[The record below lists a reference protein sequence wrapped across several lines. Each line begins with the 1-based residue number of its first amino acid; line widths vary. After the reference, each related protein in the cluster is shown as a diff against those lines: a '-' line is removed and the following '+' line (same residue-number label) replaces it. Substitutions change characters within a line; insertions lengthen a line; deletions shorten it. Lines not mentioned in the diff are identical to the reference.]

1 MIALNFGTV
10 AGLTGPE
17 QKALDELVRVY
28 SLHQAGNAEKEKYYE
43 GHVALKDVNLGIALP
58 QGIRNLEVGCS
69 WGQKAVDVLAAR
81 SMFDGFVS
89 SGGDNAVLNRL
100 IADNRLI
107 AEYGKACR
115 DELKYGCAFATLSAD
130 AAIGCKIRFHSPAT
144 AAALWSGE
152 KGRIACGL
160 AIIDTVPDEH
170 LTGVWQPRVVNL
182 YMDNAVTVLRRRPD
196 GWNVQ
201 RLPHRMGRPLM
212 EPLIWNATSG
222 KPFGRSRLKRSIRTL
237 IDDYIRTVANATIAL
252 EFDTTPQKYILGVTD
267 EQYDVLISDK
277 FKSYVGSLLAAT
289 SNPETG
295 ENPVFGQLAQGSL
308 SPHTEKM
315 RMTATQ
321 FAAATGLTVT
331 DVGVVNDANP
341 TSSDAILAQSQTLVL
356 LAQQL
361 NTGNGDALR
370 TIAQMAQAILR
381 NVPPG
386 ALTEE
391 ERNVMPHFKNPAM
404 PSVAVTADA
413 AIKIATAREEFASTD
428 TFLEMVS
435 DWYNEKYK
443 ELTGTAPVL
452 GDAAPEKLLQYAIAM
467 LGGQTLQYI
476 QDKGNGELLA
486 TSYGNY
492 LDQLAANLGVT
503 RKPAD
508 RATVTMR
515 FTLADTRNNA
525 VGIPAGTR
533 VRTENSLYFNT
544 LDYAEVKAGELT
556 ADVLAQAQEAGA
568 ESNGIE
574 AGAINT
580 LVDPIPYMESVTNI
594 EASHGGTD
602 TEDDD
607 ALSERVFLAP
617 SVFSCAGPA
626 DAYVAEIR
634 LPAYETENVEVEDED
649 AKDGTEEAAEDT
661 TPADE
666 QAAAEEAGVTED
678 EQQGQDAEPATMA
691 AKQTRTVTR
700 RLPLDMSKVE
710 LDLFAIDGIYINQLD
725 GEF

>member
-58 QGIRNLEVGCS
+58 QGIRNLEIGCS

-89 SGGDNAVLNRL
+89 SSGDNAVLNRL

-182 YMDNAVTVLRRRPD
+182 YMDNAVTVLRRRQD

-201 RLPHRMGRPLM
+201 RMTHAMGRPLM

-386 ALTEE
+386 ALTEK

-428 TFLEMVS
+428 TFLEMI
-435 DWYNEKYK
+435 
-443 ELTGTAPVL
+443 GF
-452 GDAAPEKLLQYAIAM
+452 
-467 LGGQTLQYI
+467 
-476 QDKGNGELLA
+476 
-486 TSYGNY
+486 
-492 LDQLAANLGVT
+492 DQ
-503 RKPAD
+503 AD
-508 RATVTMR
+508 IRRIRAQEQ
-515 FTLADTRNNA
+515 
-525 VGIPAGTR
+525 R
-533 VRTENSLYFNT
+533 VRGQKT
-544 LDYAEVKAGELT
+544 LL
-556 ADVLAQAQEAGA
+556 
-568 ESNGIE
+568 
-574 AGAINT
+574 
-580 LVDPIPYMESVTNI
+580 
-594 EASHGGTD
+594 
-602 TEDDD
+602 
-607 ALSERVFLAP
+607 
-617 SVFSCAGPA
+617 
-626 DAYVAEIR
+626 
-634 LPAYETENVEVEDED
+634 EVEDED
-649 AKDGTEEAAEDT
+649 
-661 TPADE
+661 
-666 QAAAEEAGVTED
+666 
-678 EQQGQDAEPATMA
+678 EPATQQSDKEVFIICGAPGSGKTTYASQHHQPGDLIVDMDTIVA
-691 AKQTRTVTR
+691 ALTGDETAHPDYENILDVAIAVRNTLYNIIENGTGDWKHAFVITSSMNDGAVIALAKQLHATVHYMETTKEECKRRIANDKTRQ
-700 RLPLDMSKVE
+700 DKE
-710 LDLFAIDGIYINQLD
+710 LFYNLVDEWFKNH
-725 GEF
+725 E

>member
-107 AEYGKACR
+107 AEYSKACR

-428 TFLEMVS
+428 TFLEMI
-435 DWYNEKYK
+435 
-443 ELTGTAPVL
+443 GF
-452 GDAAPEKLLQYAIAM
+452 
-467 LGGQTLQYI
+467 
-476 QDKGNGELLA
+476 
-486 TSYGNY
+486 
-492 LDQLAANLGVT
+492 DQ
-503 RKPAD
+503 AD
-508 RATVTMR
+508 IRRIRAQEQ
-515 FTLADTRNNA
+515 
-525 VGIPAGTR
+525 R
-533 VRTENSLYFNT
+533 VRGHKT
-544 LDYAEVKAGELT
+544 LL
-556 ADVLAQAQEAGA
+556 
-568 ESNGIE
+568 
-574 AGAINT
+574 
-580 LVDPIPYMESVTNI
+580 
-594 EASHGGTD
+594 
-602 TEDDD
+602 
-607 ALSERVFLAP
+607 
-617 SVFSCAGPA
+617 
-626 DAYVAEIR
+626 
-634 LPAYETENVEVEDED
+634 EVEDED
-649 AKDGTEEAAEDT
+649 
-661 TPADE
+661 
-666 QAAAEEAGVTED
+666 
-678 EQQGQDAEPATMA
+678 EPATQQSDKEVFIICGAPGSGKTTYASQHHQPGDLIVDMDTIVA
-691 AKQTRTVTR
+691 ALTGDETAHPDYENILDVAIAVRNTLYNIIENGTGDWKRAFVITSSMNDGAVIALAKQLHATVHYMETTKEECKRRIANDKTRQ
-700 RLPLDMSKVE
+700 DKE
-710 LDLFAIDGIYINQLD
+710 LFYNLVDEWFKNH
-725 GEF
+725 E

>member
-201 RLPHRMGRPLM
+201 RLPHCMGRPLM

-321 FAAATGLTVT
+321 FAAATGLTVM

-428 TFLEMVS
+428 TFLEMI
-435 DWYNEKYK
+435 
-443 ELTGTAPVL
+443 GF
-452 GDAAPEKLLQYAIAM
+452 
-467 LGGQTLQYI
+467 
-476 QDKGNGELLA
+476 
-486 TSYGNY
+486 
-492 LDQLAANLGVT
+492 DQ
-503 RKPAD
+503 AD
-508 RATVTMR
+508 IRRIRAQEQ
-515 FTLADTRNNA
+515 
-525 VGIPAGTR
+525 R
-533 VRTENSLYFNT
+533 VREQKT
-544 LDYAEVKAGELT
+544 LL
-556 ADVLAQAQEAGA
+556 
-568 ESNGIE
+568 
-574 AGAINT
+574 
-580 LVDPIPYMESVTNI
+580 
-594 EASHGGTD
+594 
-602 TEDDD
+602 
-607 ALSERVFLAP
+607 
-617 SVFSCAGPA
+617 
-626 DAYVAEIR
+626 
-634 LPAYETENVEVEDED
+634 EVEDED
-649 AKDGTEEAAEDT
+649 
-661 TPADE
+661 
-666 QAAAEEAGVTED
+666 
-678 EQQGQDAEPATMA
+678 EPATQQSDKEVFIICRPA
-691 AKQTRTVTR
+691 QPCWASLGTA
-700 RLPLDMSKVE
+700 L
-710 LDLFAIDGIYINQLD
+710 
-725 GEF
+725 

>member
-28 SLHQAGNAEKEKYYE
+28 SLHQAGNAEKEQYYE

-428 TFLEMVS
+428 TFLEMI
-435 DWYNEKYK
+435 
-443 ELTGTAPVL
+443 GF
-452 GDAAPEKLLQYAIAM
+452 
-467 LGGQTLQYI
+467 
-476 QDKGNGELLA
+476 
-486 TSYGNY
+486 
-492 LDQLAANLGVT
+492 DQ
-503 RKPAD
+503 AD
-508 RATVTMR
+508 IRRIRAQEQ
-515 FTLADTRNNA
+515 
-525 VGIPAGTR
+525 R
-533 VRTENSLYFNT
+533 VRGHKT
-544 LDYAEVKAGELT
+544 LL
-556 ADVLAQAQEAGA
+556 
-568 ESNGIE
+568 
-574 AGAINT
+574 
-580 LVDPIPYMESVTNI
+580 
-594 EASHGGTD
+594 
-602 TEDDD
+602 
-607 ALSERVFLAP
+607 
-617 SVFSCAGPA
+617 
-626 DAYVAEIR
+626 
-634 LPAYETENVEVEDED
+634 EVEDED
-649 AKDGTEEAAEDT
+649 
-661 TPADE
+661 
-666 QAAAEEAGVTED
+666 
-678 EQQGQDAEPATMA
+678 EPATQQSNKEVFIICGAPGSGKTTYASQHHQPGDLIVDMDTIVA
-691 AKQTRTVTR
+691 ALTGDETAHPDYENILDVAIAVRNTLYNIIENGTGDWKRAFVITSSMNDGAVIALAKQLHATVHYMETTKEECKRRIANDKTRQ
-700 RLPLDMSKVE
+700 DKE
-710 LDLFAIDGIYINQLD
+710 LFYNLVDEWFKNH
-725 GEF
+725 E

>member
-130 AAIGCKIRFHSPAT
+130 TAIGCKIRFHSPAT

-182 YMDNAVTVLRRRPD
+182 YMDNAVTVLRRRQD

-201 RLPHRMGRPLM
+201 RMTHAMGRPLM

-428 TFLEMVS
+428 TFLEMI
-435 DWYNEKYK
+435 
-443 ELTGTAPVL
+443 GF
-452 GDAAPEKLLQYAIAM
+452 
-467 LGGQTLQYI
+467 
-476 QDKGNGELLA
+476 
-486 TSYGNY
+486 
-492 LDQLAANLGVT
+492 DQ
-503 RKPAD
+503 AD
-508 RATVTMR
+508 IRRIRAQEQ
-515 FTLADTRNNA
+515 
-525 VGIPAGTR
+525 R
-533 VRTENSLYFNT
+533 VRGQKT
-544 LDYAEVKAGELT
+544 LL
-556 ADVLAQAQEAGA
+556 
-568 ESNGIE
+568 
-574 AGAINT
+574 
-580 LVDPIPYMESVTNI
+580 
-594 EASHGGTD
+594 
-602 TEDDD
+602 
-607 ALSERVFLAP
+607 
-617 SVFSCAGPA
+617 
-626 DAYVAEIR
+626 
-634 LPAYETENVEVEDED
+634 EVEDED
-649 AKDGTEEAAEDT
+649 
-661 TPADE
+661 
-666 QAAAEEAGVTED
+666 
-678 EQQGQDAEPATMA
+678 EPATQQSDKEVFIICGAPGSGKTTYASQHHQPGDLIVDMDTIVA
-691 AKQTRTVTR
+691 ALTGDETAHPDYENILDVAIAVRNTLYNIIENGTGDWKRAFVITSSMNDGAVIALAKQLHATVHYMETTKEECKRRIANDKTRQ
-700 RLPLDMSKVE
+700 DKE
-710 LDLFAIDGIYINQLD
+710 LFYNLVDEWFKNH
-725 GEF
+725 E